1 MNSTKA
7 RFGSLLLTLLLFAI
21 PTSALAQ
28 ATPAQPNA
36 TYQNAPMSAWVD
48 SFDLQ
53 MTELLRSSSAKLQED
68 AMTTMI
74 EVNHRYGDQ
83 VQFDLAV
90 PELLEIARTAKTVE
104 QRQLAVTTLYH
115 TGDRRALRTL
125 ATRLWDE
132 PSPRVRTHTRHVLA
146 ATFVSDS

>member
-1 MNSTKA
+1 MKSTTTT
-7 RFGSLLLTLLLFAI
+7 FGSILLTLLLFAV
-21 PTSALAQ
+21 PTSAFAQ
-28 ATPAQPNA
+28 ATPAQPNPLH
-36 TYQNAPMSAWVD
+36 QNAPMSAWVD

-53 MTELLRSSSAKLQED
+53 MTELLRSSNPKLQED
-68 AMTTMI
+68 AMTTII
-74 EVNHRYGDQ
+74 EISHRYGSQVRFDQ
-83 VQFDLAV
+83 TV
-90 PELLEIARTAKTVE
+90 PKLLEIARTAETIE
-104 QRQLAVTTLYH
+104 QRQLAITTLYH